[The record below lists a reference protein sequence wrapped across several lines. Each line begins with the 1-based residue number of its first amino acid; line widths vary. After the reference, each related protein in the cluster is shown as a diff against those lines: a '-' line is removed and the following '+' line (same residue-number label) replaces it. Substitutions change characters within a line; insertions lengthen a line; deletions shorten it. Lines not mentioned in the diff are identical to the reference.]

1 MANLIKSYH
10 PHHLEFIVTFKDL
23 KDWIDSFFSNKY
35 KLYRKWDG
43 ISSSLS
49 LNIDTKEFGIKR
61 SVKKPPMDIDQVKLQ
76 FSQKEE
82 ALNCFKNLLDIV
94 NNNKSVFN
102 VLKLN
107 LNPSLV
113 LLIEYIEK
121 DLNIIKY
128 ESSAY
133 NIIGLSSIE
142 GSILK
147 PVKLDDS
154 IYINLCNRL
163 NTLSD
168 SKFVYKSNIKMSI
181 AMYKNSFYDE
191 LKKTFKIKN
200 INLKESLYDILESN
214 RKINHKYKNI
224 YGKTVNTS
232 SVSYYNKEDSNFSYG
247 LAATEIILLL
257 GEFIKKITKSQDIEG
272 FIFYDAAIESYLK
285 LVGNFITKLDKSK
298 FNSKVKDNNLQYF
311 IVG

>member
-10 PHHLEFIVTFKDL
+10 PHHLDFIITFKDL
-23 KDWIDSFFSNKY
+23 KGWIDSFFNGKY

-49 LNIDTKEFGIKR
+49 LNINTKELGIKR
-61 SVKKPPMDIDQVKLQ
+61 SIKKPPMDINQIKLQ
-76 FSQKEE
+76 FSQKKE
-82 ALNCFKNLLDIV
+82 ALNCFTTLLDLV
-94 NNNKSVFN
+94 SKNKDVFN
-102 VLKLN
+102 VLKIN
-107 LNPSLV
+107 LNPNLV

-133 NIIGLSSIE
+133 NIVGLSLIE
-142 GSILK
+142 GSVLK

-168 SKFVYKSNIKMSI
+168 NKFVYKSNIKMSI
-181 AMYKNSFYDE
+181 AMYKNIFFDE

-200 INLKESLYDILESN
+200 INLKESLYDILKSN
-214 RKINHKYKNI
+214 RNINQRYKNI
-224 YGKTVNTS
+224 YGKTINTS
-232 SVSYYNKEDSNFSYG
+232 SVSHYNKEDTSFSYG

-257 GEFIKKITKSQDIEG
+257 GEFVKKITKSQDIEG
-272 FIFYDAAIESYLK
+272 FIFYDATIELYLK

-298 FNSKVKDNNLQYF
+298 FNNDVKDNNLQYF